1 MLSLNEFEQPQL
13 FSEKGQ
19 GCPGYTK
26 EIAVNNRRMRSAV
39 KDCLKAK
46 PTDAE
51 IVDLTLVCCMSIS

>member
-1 MLSLNEFEQPQL
+1 MLALNEFEQPQL
-13 FSEKGQ
+13 FSEKDRAALA
-19 GCPGYTK
+19 YTR

-46 PTDAE
+46 PTDSE